1 MCVGNELENPEA
13 NFELPLMSRKRDIWA
28 ILLEQFSLDPEQHE
42 LFTIEING
50 TKWNNT
56 PITFGECLNFNDP
69 DLANSPVELLFETK
83 QKSVTQRSPVPNA
96 IRREP
101 GSGTS
106 VSNLSSGVLDR
117 ALIPGTNILR
127 LDTVWDSQYAIKT
140 KNPKNGNNA
149 MDCGGCGKKYDAR
162 HPTRLLLH
170 FSKRA
175 QGGIGTCPHVYTNE
189 EQIQFDD
196 LFFRSKQKK
205 IRAEAKTLTVSSTV
219 AARTETAAL
228 ARRATCDGEVEIIQP
243 PVIKNTATMLDD
255 ASSSQGMSKRSLKDH
270 FPSNISSS
278 SKNSTSNTRPARLSA
293 KARTTKKHVQ
303 RSILTGLHRQTIDYR
318 VENNDRCDA
327 AVADFY
333 YSGNISTRTVD
344 MPEFKYMM
352 QCYKETTPDYDLPN
366 RQKMQN
372 QLLDPC
378 YKTHAATNDELLLS
392 DPETF
397 GISIQSDS
405 ATIHRL
411 PFSAVVGHNANNRPV
426 ILDIID
432 ATKHL
437 ANGGKKD
444 ARYFAHMII
453 KILKKKDPTHTLVDL
468 VMFDGAKNVQNG
480 GKIITAYNPRILSIH
495 GGEHASACF
504 FNDIAKLNPVKV
516 QCCL

>member
-1 MCVGNELENPEA
+1 M
-13 NFELPLMSRKRDIWA
+13 
-28 ILLEQFSLDPEQHE
+28 
-42 LFTIEING
+42 
-50 TKWNNT
+50 
-56 PITFGECLNFNDP
+56 
-69 DLANSPVELLFETK
+69 
-83 QKSVTQRSPVPNA
+83 
-96 IRREP
+96 
-101 GSGTS
+101 
-106 VSNLSSGVLDR
+106 
-117 ALIPGTNILR
+117 
-127 LDTVWDSQYAIKT
+127 
-140 KNPKNGNNA
+140 
-149 MDCGGCGKKYDAR
+149 
-162 HPTRLLLH
+162 LLH
-170 FSKRA
+170 LSKRA

-205 IRAEAKTLTVSSTV
+205 IGAEAKTLTVSSTV

-243 PVIKNTATMLDD
+243 PMIKNTATMLDD

-327 AVADFY
+327 AVANFY

-344 MPEFKYMM
+344 MPELKYMV

-392 DPETF
+392 DQETF
-397 GISIQSDS
+397 GISI
-405 ATIHRL
+405 
-411 PFSAVVGHNANNRPV
+411 
-426 ILDIID
+426 
-432 ATKHL
+432 
-437 ANGGKKD
+437 
-444 ARYFAHMII
+444 
-453 KILKKKDPTHTLVDL
+453 
-468 VMFDGAKNVQNG
+468 
-480 GKIITAYNPRILSIH
+480 
-495 GGEHASACF
+495 
-504 FNDIAKLNPVKV
+504 
-516 QCCL
+516 